1 MRIFIIGASGLVGNN
16 CMDCMRKDPDFTVIG
31 SHYSYP
37 TEKTEYFNVFD
48 PLSSSFDLSKFKPDV
63 IIHTGALTHVD
74 YCELHPEESFHHTVE
89 STHAAIKLAKKEGAK
104 FVYVSSDYI
113 FDGEKGPYS
122 EQAATHPLSIY
133 GKHKLMA
140 ENAVKGSGLDHLI
153 LRITNVYGKEERGK
167 NFVAFLVKT
176 ALAGESK
183 TLRLP
188 VDQFATPV
196 NAADIGR
203 ALCLLLKN
211 GKTGI
216 YNLAS
221 DEYLSRVELARKVLA
236 HFPDTAIDVNPV
248 LTKDL
253 GQAAPRPLQGGL
265 TNDKIKHEFP
275 GLTFGTVDDYIKET
289 YGL

>member
-1 MRIFIIGASGLVGNN
+1 
-16 CMDCMRKDPDFTVIG
+16 MRKDPDFTVIG
-31 SHYSYP
+31 SHYSYE
-37 TEKTEYFNVFD
+37 TKGTVYYNLFD
-48 PLSSSFDLSKFKPDV
+48 PQSSDLDLAEFKPDV
-63 IIHTGALTHVD
+63 IVHTGALTHVD
-74 YCELHPEESFHHTVE
+74 YCETHEKESYHHTVE
-89 STHAAIKLAKKEGAK
+89 STEIALDLAVKYQAK
-104 FVYVSSDYI
+104 FVFISSDYI
-113 FDGEKGPYS
+113 FDGENGPYD
-122 EQAATHPLSIY
+122 ENAATNPLSVY

-140 ENAVKGSGLDHLI
+140 ETAVIGSGLDHLI

-176 ALAGESK
+176 ALSGESK

-196 NAADIGR
+196 NAADIAR

-211 GKTGI
+211 TKTGV

-236 HFPDTAIDVNPV
+236 HFPDAAIDVDPV
-248 LTKDL
+248 LTKEL
-253 GQAAPRPLQGGL
+253 GQAAPRPLRGGL